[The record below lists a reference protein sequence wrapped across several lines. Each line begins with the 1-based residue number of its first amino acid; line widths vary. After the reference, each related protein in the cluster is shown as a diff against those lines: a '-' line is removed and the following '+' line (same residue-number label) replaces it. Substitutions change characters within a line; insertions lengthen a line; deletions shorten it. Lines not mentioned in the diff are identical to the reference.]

1 MRKLISFVLAGFLAV
16 GLVGCSSDGETET
29 NNQQMPVWYTAD
41 TVVPG
46 LSDVLISVG
55 IDPAEAEELKQIDDW
70 ANGPRYSFPTHGTT
84 ARVYCN
90 MDGSIESVR
99 VGEDIEL
106 YKRGYE
112 TWSIDNFLVDDD
124 LKDTLIFACEDA
136 VSVCLNYPS
145 SADFPLLDWSFG
157 RAFDHYYV
165 NSYVETSNAFG
176 VESEIPFSAVFIVDG
191 ETIRLIGL
199 QVSGEMVKDELDQY
213 PLPDRQK
220 IESEDS
226 TEEIGELRLVDG
238 KLGEYGESIQL
249 DGWDYI
255 WYHVP
260 AGKYDATCNSKSC
273 MVYVDKNDITRNS
286 SGYVE
291 MENVSTYEF
300 EYGETKEIFVGE
312 NEHIFLTINADITLV
327 PQN

>member
-1 MRKLISFVLAGFLAV
+1 MKNLISFALVIFLII
-16 GLVGCSSDGETET
+16 GIVGCSSNEEIGS
-29 NNQQMPVWYTAD
+29 NNQPSSAEYISD
-41 TVVPG
+41 EIVPG

-55 IDPAEAEELKQIDDW
+55 IDPEEAEQMEQIEDW

-238 KLGEYGESIQL
+238 ELGEYGESIQL

-260 AGKYDATCNSKSC
+260 VGKYDATCNSKSC
-273 MVYVDKNDITRNS
+273 IVSVDKNDITRNS

-300 EYGETKEIFVGE
+300 EYGETREIVVGE
-312 NEHIFLTINADITLV
+312 NEHIFLTIYADVTLV
-327 PQN
+327 PKQ